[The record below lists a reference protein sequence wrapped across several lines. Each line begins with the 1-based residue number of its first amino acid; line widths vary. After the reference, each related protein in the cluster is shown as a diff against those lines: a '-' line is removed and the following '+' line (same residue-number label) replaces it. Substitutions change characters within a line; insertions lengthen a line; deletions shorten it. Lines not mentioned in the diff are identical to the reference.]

1 MPSSGSGPG
10 EPTSGQPVG
19 QTNSSNTEN
28 AVNQATSGA
37 NESTIRNS
45 GVRVVPLRT
54 VVSAVPATGGRAPTS
69 LGSMGLIYPVL
80 ARVHHGHSGNSNS
93 NRGQSSDE
101 PPRGAVAN
109 RQSNPHAAT
118 HQQSDVPGADG
129 NFQLPSSLFDQFV
142 ISDSCLLLLLDA
154 KCYDCRNLLLQ
165 GGNCI
170 SFVGV
175 YVYGS

>member
-10 EPTSGQPVG
+10 EQTPGQSVG
-19 QTNSSNTEN
+19 QTNQTSLGTEN
-28 AVNQATSGA
+28 AVNQAPSGT
-37 NESTIRNS
+37 NGSSSTIRHS

-101 PPRGAVAN
+101 LPHGAETYQ
-109 RQSNPHAAT
+109 QSNSNVAT

-129 NFQLPSSLFDQFV
+129 NILSPSSLTCAWCFLV
-142 ISDSCLLLLLDA
+142 LADA
-154 KCYDCRNLLLQ
+154 MNCRNLFFAWGQ
-165 GGNCI
+165 VNQ
-170 SFVGV
+170 F
-175 YVYGS
+175 YKNPYA